1 MSILENRPTA
11 GQPQGLPLQASV
23 LVQVVKCQ
31 RSNLGYEHDRNG
43 KGGRTVG
50 TTHSFQ
56 ASYLHAMTRE
66 VLTAAGTPHHI
77 AEDVAGILVNANL
90 AGHDS
95 HGVIRIPSYLERIAD
110 GQTQPAAE
118 PTFINETA
126 NTLRVDGGNGFGH
139 YTARKAMERAIEKAK
154 AADVCSVSLVRT
166 GHIGRLGEYAEAAA
180 RAGCIGITTNGS
192 GARDGGNIVPFG
204 GASGAL
210 GTNPISVGIPTGDDT
225 PFIIDFAT
233 SVIAGGKIMFAQ
245 SRGVDLPEGCIVDKD
260 GNPSVK
266 TADFYDGGFLLPFG
280 KHKGYAMSLLM
291 CLLGGLS
298 GNFNVERGAMG
309 GQFMLA
315 LNVNAF
321 TPLEAYQQG
330 VRAFLDGIKSIPAA
344 PGFDEVLVP
353 GDYEGRARRQRL
365 AHGVDVPDTT
375 YQQILEWGEKLNAPL
390 SEEIV
395 KPDDVERYR

>member
-1 MSILENRPTA
+1 M
-11 GQPQGLPLQASV
+11 
-23 LVQVVKCQ
+23 
-31 RSNLGYEHDRNG
+31 
-43 KGGRTVG
+43 G

-66 VLTAAGTPHHI
+66 LLVAAATPHHI
-77 AEDVAGILVNANL
+77 AENVAEILVNANL

-95 HGVIRIPSYLERIAD
+95 HGVIRIPSYLQSIAD
-110 GQTQPAAE
+110 NRTQPAAE
-118 PTFINETA
+118 PIFIDETA

-154 AADVCSVSLVRT
+154 EADMCGVTLVRT

-180 RAGCIGITTNGS
+180 RSGCIGITTNGN
-192 GARDGGNIVPFG
+192 GVKDGGNIVPFG

-210 GTNPISVGIPTGDDT
+210 GTNPISVGVPTGDDS

-233 SVIAGGKIMFAQ
+233 SMIAGGKILFAQ
-245 SRGVDLPEGCIVDKD
+245 SRGMDLPEDCIVDKH

-280 KHKGYAMSLLM
+280 KHKGYAFSLLM

-298 GNFNVERGAMG
+298 GNFDLERGAMG
-309 GQFMLA
+309 GQFMLV
-315 LNVNAF
+315 LNVSAF
-321 TPLEAYQQG
+321 TPLGAYQDG
-330 VRAFLDGIKSIPAA
+330 GRAFLNGIKSIPAA

-353 GDYEGRARRQRL
+353 GDYERRSRLQRL

-375 YQQILEWGEKLNAPL
+375 YQEILEWGEKLGVSL
-390 SEEIV
+390 SEEV
-395 KPDDVERYR
+395 VETTDLERYE

>member
-154 AADVCSVSLVRT
+154 AADVCAV
-166 GHIGRLGEYAEAAA
+166 
-180 RAGCIGITTNGS
+180 
-192 GARDGGNIVPFG
+192 
-204 GASGAL
+204 
-210 GTNPISVGIPTGDDT
+210 
-225 PFIIDFAT
+225 
-233 SVIAGGKIMFAQ
+233 
-245 SRGVDLPEGCIVDKD
+245 
-260 GNPSVK
+260 
-266 TADFYDGGFLLPFG
+266 
-280 KHKGYAMSLLM
+280 
-291 CLLGGLS
+291 
-298 GNFNVERGAMG
+298 
-309 GQFMLA
+309 
-315 LNVNAF
+315 
-321 TPLEAYQQG
+321 
-330 VRAFLDGIKSIPAA
+330 
-344 PGFDEVLVP
+344 
-353 GDYEGRARRQRL
+353 
-365 AHGVDVPDTT
+365 
-375 YQQILEWGEKLNAPL
+375 
-390 SEEIV
+390 
-395 KPDDVERYR
+395 

>member
-1 MSILENRPTA
+1 M
-11 GQPQGLPLQASV
+11 GM
-23 LVQVVKCQ
+23 
-31 RSNLGYEHDRNG
+31 
-43 KGGRTVG
+43 
-50 TTHSFQ
+50 THSFQ

-66 VLTAAGTPHHI
+66 LLVAVATPHHI
-77 AEDVAGILVNANL
+77 AENVAEILVNANL

-95 HGVIRIPSYLERIAD
+95 HGVIRIPSYLQSIA
-110 GQTQPAAE
+110 GNRTQPAAE
-118 PTFINETA
+118 PIFIDETA

-154 AADVCSVSLVRT
+154 EADMCSVTLVRT

-180 RAGCIGITTNGS
+180 RTGCIGITTNGN
-192 GARDGGNIVPFG
+192 GVKDGGNIVPFG

-210 GTNPISVGIPTGDDT
+210 GTNPISIGVPTGDDS

-233 SVIAGGKIMFAQ
+233 SMIAGGKILFAQ
-245 SRGVDLPEGCIVDKD
+245 SRGMDLPEDCIVDKH

-280 KHKGYAMSLLM
+280 KHKGYAFSLLM

-298 GNFNVERGAMG
+298 GNFDLERGAMG
-309 GQFMLA
+309 GQFMLV
-315 LNVNAF
+315 LNVSAF
-321 TPLEAYQQG
+321 TPLEAYQEG

-344 PGFDEVLVP
+344 PGFDGVLVP
-353 GDYEGRARRQRL
+353 GDYERCSRLQRL

-375 YQQILEWGEKLNAPL
+375 YQEILEWGEKLEVSL
-390 SEEIV
+390 SEGIV
-395 KPDDVERYR
+395 ETADLERYE

>member
-1 MSILENRPTA
+1 M
-11 GQPQGLPLQASV
+11 
-23 LVQVVKCQ
+23 
-31 RSNLGYEHDRNG
+31 
-43 KGGRTVG
+43 G

-66 VLTAAGTPHHI
+66 VLMAAETPRHI
-77 AEDVAGILVNANL
+77 AEDVAEILVNANL

-95 HGVIRIPSYLERIAD
+95 HGVIRIPSYLQRIAD
-110 GQTQPAAE
+110 GGTQPAAE
-118 PTFINETA
+118 PMFTHETA

-139 YTARKAMERAIEKAK
+139 YTARKAMERAVEKAK
-154 AADVCSVSLVRT
+154 EADLCSAALVRT

-192 GARDGGNIVPFG
+192 GVKDGGNIVPFG

-210 GTNPISVGIPTGDDT
+210 GTNPISVGVPTGDDS

-233 SVIAGGKIMFAQ
+233 SMIAGGKILFAQ
-245 SRGVDLPEGCIVDKD
+245 SRGVDLPEDCIVDKH

-280 KHKGYAMSLLM
+280 KHKGYAFSLLM

-298 GNFNVERGAMG
+298 GNFNLERGAMG

-315 LNVNAF
+315 INVNAF
-321 TPLEAYQQG
+321 TPLEAYQEG
-330 VRAFLDGIKSIPAA
+330 VRAFLDGIKSIQAA

-353 GDYEGRARRQRL
+353 GDYEHRSRLQRL
-365 AHGVDVPDTT
+365 AQGVDVPDTT
-375 YQQILEWGEKLNAPL
+375 YQEILEWGKKLGVSL
-390 SEEIV
+390 SEGIV
-395 KPDDVERYR
+395 KRTDVERYKQNL